1 MLKTITYLEFMLC
14 LNNDNSINETTKLTR
29 SPNLL
34 NEAIILVNRIEN
46 IRREK
51 SNFGTVR

>member
-1 MLKTITYLEFMLC
+1 MLNTITYLDFKLS
-14 LNNDNSINETTKLTR
+14 LHIDNRINKTTILTR

-51 SNFGTVR
+51 SNFGAVR

>member
-1 MLKTITYLEFMLC
+1 MLKTVNYLDLKPY
-14 LNNDNSINETTKLTR
+14 LYNDNRINKTTKLTR

-51 SNFGTVR
+51 SNFRAVR

>member
-1 MLKTITYLEFMLC
+1 MLKTESYLDLKPYSH
-14 LNNDNSINETTKLTR
+14 NDNRMNKTTKLTR

-51 SNFGTVR
+51 SNFRAVR

>member
-1 MLKTITYLEFMLC
+1 MLKTITYHEFKLW
-14 LNNDNSINETTKLTR
+14 LYNVNSIHKTTKLTR

-51 SNFGTVR
+51 SNFRAVR

>member
-1 MLKTITYLEFMLC
+1 MLNTITYLEHKLFLG
-14 LNNDNSINETTKLTR
+14 NDNRINKTTKLTM

-51 SNFGTVR
+51 SNFGAVR